1 MSESDLPLYHIQT
14 AGRRN
19 EGTSFLPSGYSVMT
33 FTFSKA
39 MTPRFLSSKRK
50 CTVLIKPDHEHLKD
64 DNYSKM
70 DERCV
75 YLHEMYGMETAK
87 RCPHCIER
95 VYSEGHVVNEQT
107 YYRPGFRRP
116 NVVTKEYQVCRQICV
131 QDSPP
136 FQKCALSVKPR
147 ST

>member
-1 MSESDLPLYHIQT
+1 MIFSVATRHGTPINMSECDLPLYHMQT

-33 FTFSKA
+33 LTFS
-39 MTPRFLSSKRK
+39 
-50 CTVLIKPDHEHLKD
+50 
-64 DNYSKM
+64 YSKM

-87 RCPHCIER
+87 RCSHCIER
-95 VYSEGHVVNEQT
+95 VCSEGPVVNEQT
-107 YYRPGFRRP
+107 CHRPEFGRP
-116 NVVTKEYQVCRQICV
+116 SVVTKEYQVCRQIGV

-136 FQKCALSVKPR
+136 FQECALSVKHR

>member
-1 MSESDLPLYHIQT
+1 MSECNLPLYHIQT

-33 FTFSKA
+33 LTFS
-39 MTPRFLSSKRK
+39 
-50 CTVLIKPDHEHLKD
+50 
-64 DNYSKM
+64 YSKM
-70 DERCV
+70 GERCV

-87 RCPHCIER
+87 RCSHCIER
-95 VYSEGHVVNEQT
+95 VCSEGHVVK
-107 YYRPGFRRP
+107 
-116 NVVTKEYQVCRQICV
+116 KEYQVCRQIGV

-136 FQKCALSVKPR
+136 FQECALSVKYR